1 MKRIVT
7 GFMLAVIM
15 SLGLTA
21 CANNS
26 KNNDVATIN
35 SSGNNKEYN
44 QETTSQ
50 NEQKSNSSVSENK
63 TDINTITDNNMQ
75 TQQENNNTM
84 TQQNKKIKI
93 TTAEGDIIIRLEN
106 NKAVDDLLGML
117 PMTMH
122 LEDFNNTEKISYM
135 DDKLDTSDAVTEYAP
150 EAGSFAYYIPW
161 GNLSLFYEDFRKSTG
176 LAELGNVEEGIEYIK
191 NMDKYESVT
200 ISVIE

>member
-1 MKRIVT
+1 MKRIIT

-15 SLGLTA
+15 SLALTA
-21 CANNS
+21 CGNNS
-26 KNNDVATIN
+26 KNN
-35 SSGNNKEYN
+35 SSA
-44 QETTSQ
+44 
-50 NEQKSNSSVSENK
+50 SENR
-63 TDINTITDNNMQ
+63 TDISTITDNNMQ

-84 TQQNKKIKI
+84 T
-93 TTAEGDIIIRLEN
+93 
-106 NKAVDDLLGML
+106 
-117 PMTMH
+117 MH
-122 LEDFNNTEKISYM
+122 FEDFNNTEKISYM

-150 EAGSFAYYIPW
+150 EAGSFGYYIPW